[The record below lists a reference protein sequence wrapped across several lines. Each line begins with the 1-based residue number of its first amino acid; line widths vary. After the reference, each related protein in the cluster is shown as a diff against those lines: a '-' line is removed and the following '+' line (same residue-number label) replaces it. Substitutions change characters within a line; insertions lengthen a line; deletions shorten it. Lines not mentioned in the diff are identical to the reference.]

1 MQNCSNFDAGEFAG
15 GLVSF
20 CGESGVAPPVC
31 GACAPPWGV
40 LGFDCVVVCGVVV
53 VAVEVDVS
61 VPVAFAPLDAEL
73 STVGVFASPGTV
85 SVGAVVGSGSEAFL
99 LLPPQAARNGTR
111 AVRVSAKTSRR
122 AITSYPSIAGSRR
135 PHVGQS
141 GTSFGASCSSEHP
154 HSRRFSTAQGSRL
167 SLGASGST
175 FPTTVNSSPVSRSTY
190 TAPGS
195 TSRMISRSLR
205 ERRRYS
211 WGRGIGARIYKAT
224 PRERHNAALVRIL
237 VFHSYLLRGT
247 GSNVY
252 NASLV
257 AALAKLGHEVHLF
270 CQDRH
275 ARELPFVDA
284 VGTWDDGQLR
294 VETIREPVRITAY
307 LPDIGRIL
315 PVYVLDQYEGF
326 DAKTYPDLTDDE
338 LDHYISVNA
347 AAVREV
353 AELAN
358 VEIGLANHMVMGPVI
373 LARGLDA
380 PYAVKIHGS
389 ALTYV
394 VEPHPERFLPYAR
407 EGLEPARAVLVGS
420 RHTAEGL
427 WRVTSDPAVEEKTRL
442 GPPGV
447 DADEFIPR
455 DDAAERLR
463 SLADRLGGAD
473 AAGWGGEA
481 GAADALRALDP
492 ARDRI
497 VSFVGKLIV
506 SKGVDL
512 LVAAWPLVT
521 QSVPD
526 ARLVVVGFGTYRDG
540 IERLAHA
547 LRDGDLDDAREIAR
561 LGRELEGG
569 PPGELRFLRAFLDR
583 LDDGDP
589 DRRARYLEAAAHGL
603 RRIHFTGRLE
613 HSDLPDLLPAC
624 QAQVVPSTWPEAF
637 GMVAAEA
644 ASCGALPVSAAHS
657 GLAEVSKTLAG
668 ALPEELRPL
677 LSFELADDAV
687 EQIADRLIRWLQLD
701 PGQKATASKALS
713 DIARERF
720 SWEGVARGVVDAAE
734 GRLDALPLP

>member
-1 MQNCSNFDAGEFAG
+1 M
-15 GLVSF
+15 
-20 CGESGVAPPVC
+20 
-31 GACAPPWGV
+31 
-40 LGFDCVVVCGVVV
+40 
-53 VAVEVDVS
+53 
-61 VPVAFAPLDAEL
+61 
-73 STVGVFASPGTV
+73 
-85 SVGAVVGSGSEAFL
+85 
-99 LLPPQAARNGTR
+99 
-111 AVRVSAKTSRR
+111 
-122 AITSYPSIAGSRR
+122 
-135 PHVGQS
+135 
-141 GTSFGASCSSEHP
+141 
-154 HSRRFSTAQGSRL
+154 
-167 SLGASGST
+167 
-175 FPTTVNSSPVSRSTY
+175 
-190 TAPGS
+190 
-195 TSRMISRSLR
+195 
-205 ERRRYS
+205 
-211 WGRGIGARIYKAT
+211 
-224 PRERHNAALVRIL
+224 RIL

-257 AALAKLGHEVHLF
+257 AALAKLGHEVHLL

-275 ARELPFVDA
+275 AGELPFVDA
-284 VGTWDDGQLR
+284 VGRWQDGELE
-294 VETIREPVRITAY
+294 VETLREPVRVTAY

-315 PVYVLDQYEGF
+315 PVYVADEYEGF
-326 DAKTYPDLTDDE
+326 DAKPYPDLSDE
-338 LDHYISVNA
+338 QIDHYVSVNA

-353 AELAN
+353 AERADI
-358 VEIGLANHMVMGPVI
+358 EIGLANHMVMGPVI

-394 VEPHPERFLPYAR
+394 VEPHPERFLPYAV
-407 EGLEPARAVLVGS
+407 EGLAPARAVLVGS

-427 WRVTSDPAVEEKTRL
+427 WRAMADSAVEDKTRL

-447 DADEFIPR
+447 DADAFIPR

-463 SLADRLGGAD
+463 ALADRIGSAD

-492 ARDRI
+492 ERDRI

-521 QSVPD
+521 QAVPD
-526 ARLVVVGFGTYRDG
+526 ARLVMVGFGTYREG
-540 IERLAHA
+540 IEQLAHA
-547 LRDGDLDDAREIAR
+547 LRDGDLDRAREIAR
-561 LGRELEGG
+561 QGRELEGG
-569 PPGELRFLRAFLDR
+569 PPGELRFLSSFLDR
-583 LDDGDP
+583 VPEGYAD
-589 DRRARYLEAAAHGL
+589 AAARGL
-603 RRIHFTGRLE
+603 ARIHFTGRLE

-624 QAQVVPSTWPEAF
+624 EAQVVPSTWPEAF

-657 GLAEVSKTLAG
+657 GLAEVSKILAG

-687 EQIADRLIRWLQLD
+687 EQIADRLIRWLELD
-701 PGQKATASKALS
+701 PAQRSAASRALS
-713 DIARERF
+713 DVARERF
-720 SWEGVARGVVDAAE
+720 SWEGVAGGVIAAAE